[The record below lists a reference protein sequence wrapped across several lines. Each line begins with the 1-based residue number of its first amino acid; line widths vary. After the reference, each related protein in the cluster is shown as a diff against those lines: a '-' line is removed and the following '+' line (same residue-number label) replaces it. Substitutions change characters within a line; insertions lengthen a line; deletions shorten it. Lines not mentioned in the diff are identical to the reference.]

1 MTTPRPSVVC
11 RRRHR
16 HRRGQA
22 HVTTRMC
29 VRAATGEPIAPARW
43 PPPVS
48 PVSPLPRQSMRHVV
62 RAALEGSREA
72 VHGSAQ
78 GAERPHGV
86 ADVERWQ
93 EGADQAARAGDGGA
107 QGLASRVAEVSQSP
121 GCSEPIALAVPR
133 LPCMWENCTERQ
145 HAFIIVVSTGRCR
158 RPRQRWCM
166 QQWPRIL
173 DIDFLCVLSPVLNQ
187 SPIIAVSP
195 SPCVRSVPAALLT

>member
-1 MTTPRPSVVC
+1 
-11 RRRHR
+11 
-16 HRRGQA
+16 
-22 HVTTRMC
+22 
-29 VRAATGEPIAPARW
+29 
-43 PPPVS
+43 
-48 PVSPLPRQSMRHVV
+48 MRHVV

-107 QGLASRVAEVSQSP
+107 QGLASRVAEVGVREYES
-121 GCSEPIALAVPR
+121 GLAGR
-133 LPCMWENCTERQ
+133 ACIRIEASGKNCTERP

-166 QQWPRIL
+166 QQWLWIL